1 MLLTNRTVAK
11 GLSVTLVT
19 RWPLD
24 SQTTTPFAQFNIYMF
39 FVSKN
44 TIIGSETELF
54 KKLGH
59 FGFLKVRSHLVL
71 GTLVL
76 SPLNTIVVI

>member
-1 MLLTNRTVAK
+1 MASGFPKLQPLLLNST
-11 GLSVTLVT
+11 
-19 RWPLD
+19 
-24 SQTTTPFAQFNIYMF
+24 YMF

-44 TIIGSETELF
+44 TITGSETELF
-54 KKLGH
+54 QKLGH